1 MLIISLEINLQKP
14 AGLRDLV
21 LVQFFAEMIQPAF
34 QTKEVLNI
42 VTKLEKEK
50 KLNQLGLTFWK
61 KLKPI
66 KNKNL
71 LQRRAQIAQQPTINQ

>member
-1 MLIISLEINLQKP
+1 MCLEIYLQKP

-42 VTKLEKEK
+42 VMKLEKEK
-50 KLNQLGLTFWK
+50 SL
-61 KLKPI
+61 I
-66 KNKNL
+66 NL
-71 LQRRAQIAQQPTINQ
+71 V